1 MNMKILR
8 ATSRAVAISTALL
21 WAGAVLANT
30 PVDETRAVNPDARIT
45 VQNLSGSVELKGW
58 DQDQVHVTGTLGENV
73 EKLEIEGGGD
83 SLRITVKYP
92 KHSHNAKPTHLEVM
106 LPRKARA
113 EVEAVS
119 ADVRATGLEG
129 SSLDLKS
136 VSGDVFAD
144 AQTQDLNLHSVSGDV
159 TFRGHAGRAE
169 LETVSGDIGATGLGD
184 EVRVKTVSG
193 DAELSGLENITRL
206 EMQTVS
212 GDLSV
217 DIDSAK
223 SPDIHVKSLSGE
235 VKLMLPASV
244 SAQITAKTFS
254 GDINSDFGQV
264 GEDGK
269 RLTATAGGG
278 DGRVEVESFSGEV
291 VIRRR

>member
-1 MNMKILR
+1 MKMQILR
-8 ATSRAVAISTALL
+8 AMSRALLISAALL
-21 WAGAVLANT
+21 WAGAVLADT
-30 PVDETRAVNPDARIT
+30 PVDETRAVNPDARVT
-45 VQNLSGSVELKGW
+45 VQNLSGSVVLKGW

-73 EKLEIEGGGD
+73 EKLEIEGGRD

-92 KHSHNAKPTHLEVM
+92 RHGHNAKPTHLEIMV
-106 LPRKARA
+106 PRKARA

-119 ADVRATGLEG
+119 ADVRATGLDG

-144 AQTQDLNLHSVSGDV
+144 TETGDLKLHSVSGDI
-159 TFRGHAGRAE
+159 TFRGHTSQAE
-169 LETVSGDIGATGLGD
+169 LETVSGDIEATGISNEL
-184 EVRVKTVSG
+184 RAKTVSG
-193 DAELSGLENITRL
+193 DGKLSGLEDIVRL

-212 GDLSV
+212 GDLDV
-217 DIDSAK
+217 DIDSAN

-235 VKLMLPASV
+235 VKLMLPASI
-244 SAQITAKTFS
+244 SAEITAKTFS
-254 GDINSDFGQV
+254 GDISTDFGQV

-269 RLTATAGGG
+269 RLSATAGGG